1 MQKTFLQRSLK
12 KLYFKYQNE
21 KYEYSLRK
29 GFVFFVAVVFVFIFC
44 FVFVFWEKDLKSF
57 SQMLWLRIQM
67 EILEGEEITGVRAAD
82 LLSWQSSRRV
92 REQPEALYWALT
104 DMCGVSNTGKADC
117 TVTQKWGEFQ
127 QSQLLTNILN

>member
-1 MQKTFLQRSLK
+1 
-12 KLYFKYQNE
+12 
-21 KYEYSLRK
+21 
-29 GFVFFVAVVFVFIFC
+29 
-44 FVFVFWEKDLKSF
+44 
-57 SQMLWLRIQM
+57 MLWLRIQM
-67 EILEGEEITGVRAAD
+67 EILEGEEITGVWAAD

-127 QSQLLTNILN
+127 QSQLLANILN